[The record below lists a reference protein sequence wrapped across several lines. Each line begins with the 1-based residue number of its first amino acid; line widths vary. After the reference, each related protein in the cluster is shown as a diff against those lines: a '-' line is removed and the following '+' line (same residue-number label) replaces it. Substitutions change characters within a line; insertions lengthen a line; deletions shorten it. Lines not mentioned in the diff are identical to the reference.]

1 MRMTDIKNIIVISEF
16 ENFSKASAYLHIS
29 QPALS
34 QSVQRLE
41 SALGCKLCIRG
52 GKHVSLTAEGEIFV
66 KEGSAMLNIYEKMI
80 LNISKANSPTK
91 TITIAASSIYAR
103 YYFPEIFRCFK
114 ERHERVNL
122 QMLELQNR
130 EELLLSSD
138 SDVDFAVIKRNKD
151 KCLKQIFLF
160 QEQVIFAASKEIM
173 KKKENY
179 VYERKGKKYIDLR
192 GFENVPFLSYSK
204 NSTMRTA
211 TNEICRDAGF
221 IPNIIYESGDPELI
235 SEMISCNMG
244 VGFLASLTQISGRKN
259 DLLQYYF
266 IENNNMIRDYV
277 LAYKVSNNLSNEKK
291 DLIDII
297 QSVHKRQ
304 HHSVDL

>member
-1 MRMTDIKNIIVISEF
+1 MST
-16 ENFSKASAYLHIS
+16 
-29 QPALS
+29 
-34 QSVQRLE
+34 
-41 SALGCKLCIRG
+41 
-52 GKHVSLTAEGEIFV
+52 
-66 KEGSAMLNIYEKMI
+66 KEK
-80 LNISKANSPTK
+80 
-91 TITIAASSIYAR
+91 
-103 YYFPEIFRCFK
+103 
-114 ERHERVNL
+114 
-122 QMLELQNR
+122 
-130 EELLLSSD
+130 
-138 SDVDFAVIKRNKD
+138 
-151 KCLKQIFLF
+151 
-160 QEQVIFAASKEIM
+160 
-173 KKKENY
+173 
-179 VYERKGKKYIDLR
+179 
-192 GFENVPFLSYSK
+192 
-204 NSTMRTA
+204 
-211 TNEICRDAGF
+211 AGF